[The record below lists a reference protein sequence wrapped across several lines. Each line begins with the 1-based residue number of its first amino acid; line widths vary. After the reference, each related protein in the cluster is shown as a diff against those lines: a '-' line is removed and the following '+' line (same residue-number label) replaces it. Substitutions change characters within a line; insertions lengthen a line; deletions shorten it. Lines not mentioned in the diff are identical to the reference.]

1 MTNYL
6 KQQKRYVSILLALLL
21 VVLFTVSGFVW
32 NDKTVTIVADGKT
45 QVVKTHLNSASGVV
59 RDAGINLGKNDAV
72 IVSTPYIQEGSTLTV
87 LRAIPVTVTVDGK
100 TKNVMTV
107 QRSVQS
113 LADELGYTSPN
124 YMPVENGDSALTS
137 GSKVEIAR
145 ITSTQMAHRDEVVP
159 VEVVRERDDT
169 LAKGEE
175 KVAQQGSE
183 GIRTIEEE
191 TFYSNGKVIKKQVVK
206 ETNTKAMVPTI
217 IKEGTREVE
226 TSRGTSRYRQVL
238 TMEATAYL
246 PTDGGGHGIT
256 ASGMVARRGVVAVDP
271 NVIPLGTRLYIPG
284 YGEAVAG
291 DTGGAIQGHR
301 IDLVMESYSEAM
313 NFGRRSVEVYVL

>member
-1 MTNYL
+1 MTDYL

-59 RDAGINLGKNDAV
+59 RDAGINLGKSDAV

-100 TKNVMTV
+100 RKNVMTV
-107 QRSVQS
+107 QRSVQA

-124 YMPVENGDSALTS
+124 YMPVENGDSALAS
-137 GSKVEIAR
+137 GANVEIAR
-145 ITSTQMAHRDEVVP
+145 ITSTQVAHRDEVVP
-159 VEVVRERDDT
+159 VQVVRERDDT

-183 GIRTIEEE
+183 GIRSIEEE

-206 ETNTKAMVPTI
+206 ETNTKEMVPTI

-226 TSRGTSRYRQVL
+226 ASRGTSRYRQVL

-246 PTDGGGHGIT
+246 PSDGGGNGIT

-271 NVIPLGTRLYIPG
+271 SVIPLGTRLYIPG

-291 DTGGAIQGHR
+291 DTGGSIRGHR